1 MNAKEKRRIK
11 VKEKDDKVKERKRL
25 KRQRNKKKKL
35 DEAIWLKQQGKN
47 AHHILPKSRGGTRR
61 SDNISFVNVK
71 SHSTYHSLF
80 ENLSPDEIVNYL
92 IDYFWNGQTKWVF
105 EAIANREN

>member
-11 VKEKDDKVKERKRL
+11 IKEKDDKLKERKRL
-25 KRQRNKKKKL
+25 KRQRKKEKRK
-35 DEAIWLKQQGKN
+35 DKAFWLKSHGKN
-47 AHHILPKSRGGTRR
+47 EHHILPKSLGGTRGH
-61 SDNISFVNVK
+61 DNIAYVDIK
-71 SHSTYHSLF
+71 KHRDYHAIF
-80 ENLSPDEIVNYL
+80 ENLSPDEIINYL